1 MTEVPLDLDR
11 LLKLRL
17 VVARFGEM
25 DGARWWNTSGQL
37 ATSGAAEA
45 FRETFGTEVREL
57 NVGAI
62 VEVQRTLS
70 APLIAGTRSLPRT
83 VPITLPR
90 SEKDA
95 CDGRLREECARLIG
109 AGKKVV
115 LS

>member
-57 NVGAI
+57 NAGAI
-62 VEVQRTLS
+62 VQ
-70 APLIAGTRSLPRT
+70 G
-83 VPITLPR
+83 
-90 SEKDA
+90 
-95 CDGRLREECARLIG
+95 LREECARLIG